1 MIYLDVNTYL
11 FTKVQNSTNSKRFVS
26 TEKQYKNILPMI
38 FDLFSLSFLGAGCI
52 TESLS
57 LNKKLIVVVNEK
69 LMGNHQF
76 ELAKQLAMDEHLV
89 YCICDDLKDV
99 LEQKDLSS
107 LKRFLPGEP
116 KLFGNFLDDFM
127 GVKSVE

>member
-1 MIYLDVNTYL
+1 MFHWQIC
-11 FTKVQNSTNSKRFVS
+11 FC
-26 TEKQYKNILPMI
+26 
-38 FDLFSLSFLGAGCI
+38 SFQGAGCI

-57 LNKKLIVVVNEK
+57 LDKQLIVVVNEK

-76 ELAKQLAMDEHLV
+76 ELAKQLAIDEHLV

-107 LKRFLPGEP
+107 LKKFHPGEP

-127 GVKSVE
+127 GVKNSE